1 MERWSIETNTFY
13 MSVVEMTI
21 ITRHGHLIWIMY
33 TWSFYHWYYRYQS
46 IYILGE
52 VIGLFLRICF
62 ITTNFS
68 YLLPNVL
75 YKVTLQRYIRAYV
88 PLLMDSSLF
97 VDKKETYLQL
107 TILSILRDF
116 AETAQYK

>member
-46 IYILGE
+46 IYILGK
-52 VIGLFLRICF
+52 VIGLFLEICF
-62 ITTNFS
+62 ITINFS

-75 YKVTLQRYIRAYV
+75 YKVTLQRYVRAYV
-88 PLLMDSSLF
+88 PLLVDSSLF

-107 TILSILRDF
+107 IILSILRDF
-116 AETAQYK
+116 AETAQYR